1 MLQAALRDTEAQLLQ
16 LQRQTEAQTCQLE
29 ARTQE
34 VQVLQELSAEQQAAA
49 ASNSKQSD
57 EIEQKLTQ
65 EVSKLQVILVLSIDV
80 VLPLSLWPP

>member
-16 LQRQTEAQTCQLE
+16 LQRQTDAQACQLE

-49 ASNSKQSD
+49 ASNSKQSA
-57 EIEQKLTQ
+57 ESEQRLTQ
-65 EVSKLQVILVLSIDV
+65 DVAMLQVSFCHGY
-80 VLPLSLWPP
+80 